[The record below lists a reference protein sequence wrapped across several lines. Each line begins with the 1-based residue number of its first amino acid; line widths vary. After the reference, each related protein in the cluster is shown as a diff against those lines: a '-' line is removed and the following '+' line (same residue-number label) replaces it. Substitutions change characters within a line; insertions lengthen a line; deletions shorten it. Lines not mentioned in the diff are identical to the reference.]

1 MSEAQ
6 PSPDTVPATSVPAR
20 RRGRGGLV
28 LLFLVLL
35 VGAVGAGYV
44 YVELQR
50 ARSAAA
56 DGEDWRREVQSI
68 DARLAAL
75 DRQLTQLDGGRRSL
89 DERIAEVA
97 SNQRV
102 IRQELLG
109 MGERAATIEDA
120 VARLSDQRLRGET
133 ALKLNEIEGLLVL
146 AEQRLQLARDPEG
159 ARLALRLAA
168 SALDSLED
176 PLYAGLALP
185 LRAERTL
192 LQSLPADP
200 LPGIRE
206 RLSAALTAVPGLP
219 RRPLQGADDA
229 DADAGLGRLQQA
241 LSGLVTVRHR
251 SEAGQALSGSARDAA
266 QESLQLDLRAALL
279 AAEARDSAGLAAAL
293 LRAQALI
300 DRLFDPL
307 DPAVVS
313 MSQGLAAL
321 EVEALSPTLPVLGTT
336 LAELRALRGSRQRL
350 AAEAAEPPR
359 APTAESVDSSPQAVT
374 AASAAPGSEP
384 APVTP
389 AEVEDAPEPAL
400 LPELERP
407 VDEGR
412 RE

>member
-6 PSPDTVPATSVPAR
+6 SSPDTVPATAVATR

-28 LLFLVLL
+28 FMVLVLAL
-35 VGAVGAGYV
+35 GAAAAGYV
-44 YVELQR
+44 YIELQR

-97 SNQRV
+97 NNQRV

-133 ALKLNEIEGLLVL
+133 ALKLNEVEGLLVL
-146 AEQRLQLARDPEG
+146 AEQRLQLARDAEG
-159 ARLALRLAA
+159 ARLALHLAA
-168 SALDSLED
+168 SALDTLDD

-185 LRAERTL
+185 LRAELEL
-192 LQSLPADP
+192 LQTLPSDP
-200 LPGIRE
+200 LPGIRD
-206 RLSAALTAVPGLP
+206 RLSAALAAAPGLP
-219 RRPLQGADDA
+219 RRPPQAALDA
-229 DADAGLGRLQQA
+229 SEESGMGRLQRA

-266 QESLQLDLRAALL
+266 QEALQLDLRAALL
-279 AAEARDSAGLAAAL
+279 AAEARDGAALAAAL

-300 DRLFDPL
+300 ERLFDPL
-307 DPAVVS
+307 DPAVLS
-313 MSQGLAAL
+313 MSQGLDGL
-321 EVEALSPTLPVLGTT
+321 EVEALSPPLPALGTT

-350 AAEAAEPPR
+350 TPQDVELQPAPP
-359 APTAESVDSSPQAVT
+359 PESVESSPQADT
-374 AASAAPGSEP
+374 AASSPPAAPTDLEK
-384 APVTP
+384 
-389 AEVEDAPEPAL
+389 APEPAL